1 MARRNASHFKKL
13 SSSEQVLQCPE
24 MYIGSMVPVTEK
36 TLVYHYATEKMAYK
50 PITYTPGF
58 IHVYFEALCNAADN
72 KAYGT
77 DTIEITFNKEEKQ
90 ISIKNNG
97 MGVPIEWIPN
107 EKMWVPTLIFGVM
120 CTSSQYGV
128 TGKVVAGK
136 NGLGIKVCNI
146 LANEFEVETVNFDQK
161 LHEWPKVFFKQEW
174 TRNMTEAGKP
184 DVQEFKGDSEFT
196 RVTYQP
202 SLDRFQMTELD
213 DDTIGLMSSRAV
225 DMAAMGFKVFVNKFQ
240 IPVYNFEQY
249 VALLTEEPVD
259 DQPDQAASTCPLLQ
273 YVYEEDCGDKW
284 EFAVAASTEG
294 VFKHNSFVNG
304 IRTTDGKHIEHVMKV
319 VTPIL
324 SQVVEKKN
332 KSGVDVKPAQLKNH
346 VHLFLNCTIIDP
358 SFDGQTKQN
367 LTTKIKD
374 FGSKFE
380 IREPAKFAKILEK
393 SKIVHDCVKWA
404 QEEADKQL
412 GKKQTAKKTSKVF
425 GVPKLE
431 DANWAGTDDSD
442 QCTLIVTE
450 GDSSITIA
458 MTGVGS
464 ISGRDKFGVFPLK
477 GKLMNIRGNTHN
489 KIMENKE
496 IGHLV
501 KILGLNR
508 STIYTED
515 NMNTLRYRHLM
526 IMTNQDKDGSH
537 IKGLIINFIHE
548 AHPELLKLGFLQEFI
563 TPIVKVTKGKQS
575 QSFFSIPELE
585 EWKGR
590 TKNWQKYRLKY
601 YKGLGTSTS
610 EEAKEYF
617 QNFDK
622 HHIKFI
628 SSEEDDDW
636 IKLAFGQKKEEKK
649 RRKEWILK
657 WMKAKKQRKIDNQP
671 DDYLYKEHKR
681 EVTFKE
687 FVKLELILFFVHSLY
702 RAIPSIVDGFKIGQR
717 KVIFTC
723 LKRNDKH
730 QVKVAQLAGAVGEQ
744 TAYHHGE
751 ASLMGT
757 IINLA
762 QDFVGSN
769 NINLLQPIGQFGTRL
784 AGGHD
789 SAHARYIFTQLSPIT
804 KEIFNAEDDPL
815 LKPLKENG
823 KPIEPENYY
832 PTIPMVLLNGIH
844 GIGTGFKSEIPSFK
858 PADIVKNLRLLID
871 GDEPEPM
878 TPWFKGFKGEI
889 EKKGDKYTTTGIIE
903 KLPSETETETET
915 VTETVICY
923 VIMELPIGRGTQD
936 YKIKVMEPFLEG
948 AVITDF
954 REHHTEK
961 EVKFWVYMT
970 PGQAEVAEATDDLHG
985 FFKLKTS
992 FSYNNLYL
1000 FDGIGDLHKYAD
1012 DVEILKE
1019 FFRIRFRIY
1028 EKRLEY
1034 IKGELQAEIQDLEN
1048 KVNFCE
1054 VFHTLKSHEKTKK
1067 EVVAVLRQLN
1077 FVPDPTK
1084 AFQAQRKAQRK
1095 RDEVAAPRG
1104 PRGPQGPCGR
1114 RARAV
1119 RDFTMAERMSE

>member
-1 MARRNASHFKKL
+1 
-13 SSSEQVLQCPE
+13 
-24 MYIGSMVPVTEK
+24 
-36 TLVYHYATEKMAYK
+36 
-50 PITYTPGF
+50 
-58 IHVYFEALCNAADN
+58 
-72 KAYGT
+72 
-77 DTIEITFNKEEKQ
+77 
-90 ISIKNNG
+90 

-146 LANEFEVETVNFDQK
+146 LANKFKVETVNFDQK

-174 TRNMTEAGKP
+174 TRNMAEAGKP
-184 DVQEFKGDSEFT
+184 DIQEFKGDSEFT
-196 RVTYQP
+196 RVIYQP

-259 DQPDQAASTCPLLQ
+259 DQPDQAASTCPPLQ

-319 VTPIL
+319 ITPIL

-332 KSGVDVKPAQLKNH
+332 KSGVDVKPAQLQKH
-346 VHLFLNCTIIDP
+346 IWLFLNCTIIDP

-380 IREPAKFAKILEK
+380 IRELTKFAKILEK
-393 SKIVHDCVKWA
+393 SKIVHDCIKWA

-450 GDSSITIA
+450 GDSAKTIA

-477 GKLMNIRGNTHN
+477 GKLMNVRGNTHK

-508 STIYTED
+508 STIYTKD

-526 IMTNQDKDGSH
+526 IMTDQDEDGSH

-548 AHPELLKLGFLQEFI
+548 AHPELSKLGFLQQFI
-563 TPIVKVTKGKQS
+563 TPIVKITKGKQS
-575 QSFFSIPELE
+575 QSFFSIPELD

-622 HHIKFI
+622 HHKKFI

-636 IKLAFGQKKEEKK
+636 IKLAFGQKNEEKK

-804 KEIFNAEDDPL
+804 KYIFNAEDDPL
-815 LKPLKENG
+815 LKPLRENG
-823 KPIEPENYY
+823 KPIDPENYY
-832 PTIPMVLLNGIH
+832 PTIPMVLVNGIQ
-844 GIGTGFKSEIPSFK
+844 GIGTGFKLEIPSFK
-858 PADIVKNLRLLID
+858 PADIVKNCWLLIN
-871 GDEPEPM
+871 GDEPEP
-878 TPWFKGFKGEI
+878 TLSEI
-889 EKKGDKYTTTGIIE
+889 
-903 KLPSETETETET
+903 
-915 VTETVICY
+915 
-923 VIMELPIGRGTQD
+923 
-936 YKIKVMEPFLEG
+936 
-948 AVITDF
+948 
-954 REHHTEK
+954 
-961 EVKFWVYMT
+961 
-970 PGQAEVAEATDDLHG
+970 
-985 FFKLKTS
+985 
-992 FSYNNLYL
+992 
-1000 FDGIGDLHKYAD
+1000 
-1012 DVEILKE
+1012 
-1019 FFRIRFRIY
+1019 
-1028 EKRLEY
+1028 
-1034 IKGELQAEIQDLEN
+1034 
-1048 KVNFCE
+1048 
-1054 VFHTLKSHEKTKK
+1054 
-1067 EVVAVLRQLN
+1067 
-1077 FVPDPTK
+1077 
-1084 AFQAQRKAQRK
+1084 
-1095 RDEVAAPRG
+1095 
-1104 PRGPQGPCGR
+1104 
-1114 RARAV
+1114 
-1119 RDFTMAERMSE
+1119 